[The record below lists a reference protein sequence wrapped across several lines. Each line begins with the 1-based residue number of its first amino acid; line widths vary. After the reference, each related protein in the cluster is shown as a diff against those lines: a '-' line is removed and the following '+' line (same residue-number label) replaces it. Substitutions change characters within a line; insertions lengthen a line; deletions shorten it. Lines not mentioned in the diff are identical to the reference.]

1 MASIRLGLKTIF
13 EKSLTLWERRI
24 VLRFRGVTFR
34 VMPTAYDVRA
44 DKLIERVSK
53 YLMEN
58 VPEVNPPPWA
68 AYVKTGVCKE
78 RPPDREDWWYVRCA
92 SLLRKLY
99 IHGPLGVSRL
109 RREYGGRKKRGM
121 AREHAMPGSGNI
133 LRKALQ
139 QLEKAG
145 LVKTVQ
151 GKGRALTEKGQSLLD
166 SIASEIIRQESGR
179 GG

>member
-1 MASIRLGLKTIF
+1 
-13 EKSLTLWERRI
+13 
-24 VLRFRGVTFR
+24 
-34 VMPTAYDVRA
+34 MPTVYDVEPNR
-44 DKLIERVSK
+44 LVERVSH

-58 VPEVNPPPWA
+58 VPEVSPPPWA
-68 AYVKTGVCKE
+68 SYVKTGVHKE

-99 IHGPLGVSRL
+99 VHGPLGVSRL
-109 RREYGGRKKRGM
+109 RREYGGRKKGKMRH
-121 AREHAMPGSGNI
+121 EHAKPGSGNI

-151 GKGRALTEKGQSLLD
+151 GRGRILTEKGQSLLD
-166 SIASEIIRQESGR
+166 EVAAQILREEGRQAGL
-179 GG
+179 